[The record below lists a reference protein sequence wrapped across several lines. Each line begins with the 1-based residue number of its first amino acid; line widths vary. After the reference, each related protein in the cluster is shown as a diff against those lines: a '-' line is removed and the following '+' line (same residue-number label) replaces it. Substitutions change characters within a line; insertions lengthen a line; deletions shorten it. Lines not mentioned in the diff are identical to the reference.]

1 MRRTL
6 AIALT
11 LAMSLPRL
19 ASLGWGCPWG
29 GDYWGGARDGRWG
42 GAYGDMGSAPSGDH
56 QKFLDETADLRKDL
70 AAKGAEYDALMA
82 RPDPDPTRAGELSKE
97 IFDIQAQLR
106 EKARQY
112 EISGMRHRG
121 SHNHGR
127 HHRGAWNCG
136 AYCW

>member
-1 MRRTL
+1 MKTL

-11 LAMSLPRL
+11 LAV
-19 ASLGWGCPWG
+19 SLGLLTALAWACPWDG
-29 GDYWGGARDGRWG
+29 YSWGAQRDGRWG
-42 GAYGDMGSAPSGDH
+42 GYYGEQGPAPSGDYG
-56 QKFLDETADLRKDL
+56 KFLDETADLRKDL

-82 RPDPDPTRAGELSKE
+82 SPDPDPTRANKLSKE

-112 EISGMRHRG
+112 DISGMRHRG
-121 SHNHGR
+121 PHNHGR
-127 HHRGAWNCG
+127 HRHGAWNCG